1 MKDTVLAVALA
12 LFLAST
18 TLAAAQ
24 ERTSRPAIPQIST
37 EKKEGPKG
45 GGTEEMAN
53 AAQQRNDAQQ
63 KAWDRKMK
71 ALTGTICTG
80 C

>member
-1 MKDTVLAVALA
+1 MRYSALA
-12 LFLAST
+12 ATLVIVLSS

-24 ERTSRPAIPQIST
+24 ERKLGAAIPPASAETKVSAT
-37 EKKEGPKG
+37 EAV
-45 GGTEEMAN
+45 AN
-53 AAQQRNDAQQ
+53 AAQQRSDAQQ

-71 ALTGTICTG
+71 ALTGTVCTG